1 MMSCIHDQH
10 SGAELEL
17 DDNARPGDT
26 LHYRTN
32 AGALTIVGMCISST
46 LGGLGQVHVLW
57 CEGNS
62 SRISADSAL
71 AQALIA
77 VR

>member
-1 MMSCIHDQH
+1 MMCIQDQH

-17 DDNARPGDT
+17 DGHARPGDT
-26 LHYRTN
+26 LYRQTSVGVY
-32 AGALTIVGMCISST
+32 AITGMCISST

-57 CEGNS
+57 CEGNCS
-62 SRISADSAL
+62 SISADSAL